1 MSVAPIPFLDLQAIN
16 ARHAPA
22 YAAAL
27 QRVLASGRV
36 LLGAETEA
44 FEHEFARH
52 CGAAHAVGVGNGLDA
67 LHLTLR
73 AWGIGPGDE
82 VIVPSN
88 TFIATWL
95 AVTQAGATPVPVEP
109 DAATH
114 NLDAQRVQDAI
125 GPRTRAII
133 AVHLYGRPA
142 PMDALR
148 EIAHRRG
155 LHLLEDAAQAHG
167 AAWCGQ
173 RCGSL
178 ADAAAFSFYPG
189 KNLGALGDGGA
200 VTTDDATLAQRLRLL
215 RNYGSATKYVHELPG
230 FNSRL
235 DEVQAAFLRARLHT
249 LDCDNAHRA
258 HVAQRWIDALRD
270 TPGLVLPPADDAH
283 ARSSWHLFVVRHAQR
298 DALAQA
304 LAAQGIATLVHYP
317 TPPHRQGAYA
327 GSAAAAMSLPV
338 AERLAREVLS
348 LPISPVLGDDDAARV
363 AEAVRAACE
372 AIATATA
379 SAPCAA

>member
-1 MSVAPIPFLDLQAIN
+1 LPS
-16 ARHAPA
+16 RTG

-27 QRVLASGRV
+27 ALVLASGRV
-36 LLGAETEA
+36 LLGEETEA
-44 FEHEFARH
+44 FEHDFARW
-52 CGAAHAVGVGNGLDA
+52 CGVAHAVGVGNGLDE

-95 AVTQAGATPVPVEP
+95 AATHAGAIPVPVEP
-109 DAATH
+109 DPTTH
-114 NLDAQRVQDAI
+114 NLDPQRVRDTI
-125 GPRTRAII
+125 GPRTRAVV

-148 EIAHRRG
+148 DITRRHG
-155 LHLLEDAAQAHG
+155 LHRLEDAAQAHG
-167 AAWCGQ
+167 ASWRGQ

-200 VTTDDATLAQRLRLL
+200 VTTDDADLARRLRLL
-215 RNYGSATKYVHELPG
+215 RSYGSEVKYVHALPG

-235 DEVQAAFLRARLHT
+235 DELQAAFLRERLRT
-249 LDCDNAHRA
+249 LDADNAHRTS
-258 HVAQRWIDALRD
+258 VARRWIDALRG
-270 TPGLVLPPADDAH
+270 TPGLTLPLPDDGD
-283 ARSSWHLFVVRHAQR
+283 ARSPWHLFVVRHPQR
-298 DALAQA
+298 DALVHA
-304 LAAQGIATLVHYP
+304 LAQRGIATLVHYP
-317 TPPHRQGAYA
+317 TPPHLQAAYA
-327 GSAAAAMSLPV
+327 GTAVACMRLPT
-338 AERLAREVLS
+338 AERLARKVLS
-348 LPISPVLGDDDAARV
+348 LPISPVLSDEDTTRV
-363 AEAVRAACE
+363 ADAVRSCCAQLSP
-372 AIATATA
+372 ATT

>member
-1 MSVAPIPFLDLQAIN
+1 VSTREIPFLDLRAIN
-16 ARHAPA
+16 VRHADA

-27 QRVLASGRV
+27 QRVLGSGRV
-36 LLGAETEA
+36 LLGEETDA

-52 CGAAHAVGVGNGLDA
+52 CGAAHAVGVSNGLDA

-95 AVTQAGATPVPVEP
+95 AVTHAGAKPVPAEP
-109 DAATH
+109 DATTH
-114 NLDAQRVQDAI
+114 NLDPQRVADAI

-142 PMDALR
+142 PMEALR
-148 EIAHRRG
+148 GVARRHG

-167 AAWCGQ
+167 AAWRGR

-200 VTTDDATLAQRLRLL
+200 VTTDDAALAQRLRLL
-215 RNYGSATKYVHELPG
+215 RNYGSALKYVHEQPG

-235 DEVQAAFLRARLHT
+235 DELQAAFLRERLRV
-249 LDCDNAHRA
+249 LDADNAHRA
-258 HVAQRWIDALRD
+258 RIAQRWIDALRA
-270 TPGLVLPPADDAH
+270 TPGLALPLPDDADAH
-283 ARSSWHLFVVRHAQR
+283 SSWHLFVVRHAQR

-304 LAAQGIATLVHYP
+304 LAQRGVATLVHYP
-317 TPPHRQGAYA
+317 TPPHRQRAYA
-327 GSAAAAMSLPV
+327 NSAAAALSLPI
-338 AERLAREVLS
+338 AERLACEVLS
-348 LPISPVLGDDDAARV
+348 LPISPVLGDEDATRV
-363 AEAVRAACE
+363 GLAVREACE
-372 AIATATA
+372 RLSPATA
-379 SAPCAA
+379 SASCAA